1 MNKYSEQLKL
11 EAVEIY
17 LSGTLGLRATAKL
30 HNVGFASLRKWVA
43 GFEALGIAGIQRK
56 RRQAYDV
63 KFKVE
68 VLHKMKSEG
77 LSQRQVGAL
86 FNIRRFDCITEWE
99 RAYDKDGMAG
109 LTPNQSSRRKSKAPN
124 NAPESSPRLEG
135 AEIPSRQE
143 LLEELEALRTENAYL
158 KKLRALVQ
166 AQAKSAPNKERKS

>member
-11 EAVEIY
+11 DAVETY
-17 LSGTLGLRATAKL
+17 LSGKLGLRATAKL

-56 RRQAYDV
+56 RRQVYDV

-68 VLHKMKSEG
+68 VLQKMKSEG
-77 LSQRQVGAL
+77 LSQRQVGSL

-99 RAYDKDGMAG
+99 RAYDKDGIAG
-109 LTPNQSSRRKSKAPN
+109 LMPNQAPRRKRNALTG
-124 NAPESSPRLEG
+124 APEPSPRLEG
-135 AEIPSRQE
+135 AEIPSHQE
-143 LLEELEALRTENAYL
+143 LLDELEALRMENAYL

-166 AQAKSAPNKERKS
+166 AQAKSASNKERKS